1 MNISAIVLSALRL
14 KAAKRP
20 TSRSR
25 KLPTRSR
32 VWFGRSRFH
41 HSACLAKKETK
52 SMSVTSQYV
61 VSGMHC
67 GHCVNSVTEEVSAV
81 SEVTD
86 VEVDLDSG
94 RLTVVSNTEIP
105 LQSIEAAVD
114 EAGYS
119 LATA

>member
-1 MNISAIVLSALRL
+1 
-14 KAAKRP
+14 
-20 TSRSR
+20 
-25 KLPTRSR
+25 
-32 VWFGRSRFH
+32 
-41 HSACLAKKETK
+41 
-52 SMSVTSQYV
+52 MSVTSQYV

-67 GHCVNSVTEEVSAV
+67 GHCVSSVTEEVSAV
-81 SEVTD
+81 SGVTD
-86 VEVDLDSG
+86 VKVDLDSG

>member
-1 MNISAIVLSALRL
+1 
-14 KAAKRP
+14 
-20 TSRSR
+20 
-25 KLPTRSR
+25 
-32 VWFGRSRFH
+32 
-41 HSACLAKKETK
+41 
-52 SMSVTSQYV
+52 MSVTSQYV

-81 SEVTD
+81 SGVTD

>member
-1 MNISAIVLSALRL
+1 
-14 KAAKRP
+14 
-20 TSRSR
+20 
-25 KLPTRSR
+25 
-32 VWFGRSRFH
+32 
-41 HSACLAKKETK
+41 
-52 SMSVTSQYV
+52 MSVTSQYV